1 MAEEQTGILVEE
13 GGTPQPLPAAPP
25 PESPAPAEPGTETPE
40 PDADS
45 APAAP
50 EEEPPVPRGIQRR
63 IDTLTRRNYEYQRE
77 LDMLK
82 GTVQAL
88 QRPPTPDP
96 MPAAPSRPVRPRSED
111 FTSQEA
117 YYAAEDAYIE
127 AVADYRAE
135 QRLTAFQ
142 AEQATKA
149 QEAAQQQ
156 ELAAAQQAVRQREAE
171 VLQQHPDYYDRC
183 GVVVRQLSPNL
194 KTAIELAGTH
204 GPDLVLH
211 LHDHPEDIQR
221 LNQVPWHRLGIELG
235 LLRASAN
242 GTGAPPPARAAP
254 RQATPKPEPPTP
266 LSGGGR
272 TTTPGYRE
280 DMSQAEFEA
289 WWKQASRRR

>member
-1 MAEEQTGILVEE
+1 
-13 GGTPQPLPAAPP
+13 
-25 PESPAPAEPGTETPE
+25 
-40 PDADS
+40 
-45 APAAP
+45 
-50 EEEPPVPRGIQRR
+50 
-63 IDTLTRRNYEYQRE
+63 LTRRNYEYQRE